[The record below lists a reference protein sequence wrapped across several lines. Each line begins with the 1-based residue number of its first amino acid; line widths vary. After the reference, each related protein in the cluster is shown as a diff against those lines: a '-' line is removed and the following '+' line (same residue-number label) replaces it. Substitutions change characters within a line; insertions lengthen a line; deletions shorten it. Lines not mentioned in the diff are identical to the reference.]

1 MDTVARVKCDIAQ
14 KGGISVNTTSE
25 DRRQNDIEIIDD
37 MLKDADSEEVYLVKA
52 FVQGYLGE

>member
-25 DRRQNDIEIIDD
+25 DRRQNDIEIIYD
-37 MLKDADSEEVYLVKA
+37 MLKDADSEEVYLVKV